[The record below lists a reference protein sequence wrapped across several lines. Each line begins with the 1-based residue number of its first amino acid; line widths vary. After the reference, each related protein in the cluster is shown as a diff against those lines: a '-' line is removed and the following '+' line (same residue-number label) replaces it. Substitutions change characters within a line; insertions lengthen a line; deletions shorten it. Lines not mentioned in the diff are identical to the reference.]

1 MKVPKP
7 ESLEQEL
14 RETLVML
21 EAAGVVDPGVT
32 AKLDDVVLSDLAG
45 RGVVDLD
52 RTVPTTEYSSRANRP
67 GHRGGNEL
75 PRLSLKGSSEESST
89 GDFAMGELIGE
100 GGMGLVHEAWQGALH
115 RDVAVKTSKE
125 DGVTS
130 AGVQALLKE
139 ARLLARLE
147 HPNVP
152 PVHVLGVDKQDRA
165 VLVMKR
171 IRGDTWLDML
181 RDRLH
186 PRWRGVR
193 TTRQLWS
200 IQTLIQV
207 VRAIEYAHSKRIVHR
222 DIKTENVMVG
232 DFGQIYLLDWGLAAE
247 LDKDDQVIASKF
259 SGTPAYSAPEMV
271 HRHEPLSPLTDVYLL
286 GATLHEIL
294 VGRPRHTGT
303 NLGEVIRSAG
313 RSEPYRYPESVAA
326 ELSRI
331 CNRAMARFPKD
342 RFQSAQEFR
351 EALEAYLEQRS
362 AVEIFETASEMLDEL
377 RTAQELG
384 LEEEE
389 EDKHELFHKLSVQC
403 RFAFEQVLQLAPSF
417 TEARDGLAACIEV
430 QLNYAVDQANFQA
443 ARMLL
448 GELAA
453 HTSVE
458 PGHLRELNI
467 RIEEG
472 EREQSSRRDELSTQI
487 HYRLMEELQ
496 QANDRIEL
504 LERELGVSGTAPADP
519 KDV

>member
-1 MKVPKP
+1 MKVPKS
-7 ESLEQEL
+7 ESVEEEL

-32 AKLDDVVLSDLAG
+32 AKLDDAVLSDFAG
-45 RGVVDLD
+45 RGVADFD

-67 GHRGGNEL
+67 ACRGGNEL
-75 PRLSLKGSSEESST
+75 PRLSLKDSNEQSSA
-89 GDFAMGELIGE
+89 GDFAMGDLIGE
-100 GGMGLVHEAWQGALH
+100 GGMGLVHEAWQGALQ

-125 DGVTS
+125 DGVMS
-130 AGVQALLKE
+130 AGVQALLRE

-171 IRGDTWLDML
+171 IWGDTWLDML

-186 PRWRGVR
+186 PRWRSVR

-247 LDKDDQVIASKF
+247 LDKNDQVIASKF

-271 HRHEPLSPLTDVYLL
+271 HRREPLTLLTDVYLL

-303 NLGEVIRSAG
+303 NLGEVIKSAA
-313 RSEPYRYPESVAA
+313 RSEPYSYPESVAA

-331 CNRAMARFPKD
+331 CNRAMARSPQD

-362 AVEIFETASEMLDEL
+362 AVEIFDTACAMLDEL

-384 LEEEE
+384 LEE

-453 HTSVE
+453 HISVE
-458 PGHLRELNI
+458 PGLLRELNI

-504 LERELGVSGTAPADP
+504 LERELPRVARRPLRAA
-519 KDV
+519 

>member
-1 MKVPKP
+1 M
-7 ESLEQEL
+7 EEQL
-14 RETLVML
+14 RATVALL

-32 AKLDDVVLSDLAG
+32 AKLDDVVLSE
-45 RGVVDLD
+45 VVGSGTTDLD
-52 RTVPTTEYSSRANRP
+52 QTVATSDYSTEALRSAQP
-67 GHRGGNEL
+67 AGTEL
-75 PRLSLKGSSEESST
+75 PRLSLDGSS
-89 GDFAMGELIGE
+89 GDFSAGRFAMGELIGE
-100 GGMGLVHEAWQGALH
+100 GGMGLVHEARQSALQ

-125 DGVTS
+125 EGVTS
-130 AGVQALLKE
+130 SGVQTLLRE

-152 PVHVLGVDKQDRA
+152 PVHVLGVDKRARA

-181 RDRLH
+181 GDRLH

-193 TTRQLWS
+193 TPRQLWS

-232 DFGQIYLLDWGLAAE
+232 DFGQVYLLDWGLAAE
-247 LDKDDQVIASKF
+247 LDENDQVIADRF
-259 SGTPAYSAPEMV
+259 SGTPAYAAPEMV
-271 HRHEPLSPLTDVYLL
+271 RRREPLTRLTDVYLL

-294 VGRPRHTGT
+294 VGRPRHTGLD
-303 NLGEVIRSAG
+303 LGDVVKSAG
-313 RSEPYRYPESVAA
+313 RSEPYSYPESVAA
-326 ELSRI
+326 ELGRI
-331 CNRAMARFPKD
+331 CNRAMARHPRD

-362 AVEIFETASEMLDEL
+362 AVEIFETASTMLDEL

-384 LEEEE
+384 LEG
-389 EDKHELFHKLSVQC
+389 EDKHEFFHKLSVQC
-403 RFAFEQVLQLAPSF
+403 RFAFEQVLQLAPSY

-430 QLNYAVDQANFQA
+430 QLHYAVDQANFQA
-443 ARMLL
+443 ARMLF
-448 GELAA
+448 GELATFA
-453 HTSVE
+453 SVD
-458 PGHLRELNI
+458 PLLLRDLNI

-504 LERELGVSGTAPADP
+504 LERELGASLTNPGDSR
-519 KDV
+519 DV